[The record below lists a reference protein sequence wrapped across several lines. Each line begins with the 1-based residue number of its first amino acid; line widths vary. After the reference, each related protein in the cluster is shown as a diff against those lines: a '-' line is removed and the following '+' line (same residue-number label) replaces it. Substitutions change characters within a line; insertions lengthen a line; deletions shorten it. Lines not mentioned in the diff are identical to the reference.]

1 LLYQEYCLLKISEQK
16 VMEVFGKKME
26 GGRKSVGKKRMA
38 ICEFCRN
45 LIAVGEG
52 DFICCECEEPVVV
65 ISSYS
70 STKDYLKC
78 SGRKFEN

>member
-1 LLYQEYCLLKISEQK
+1 
-16 VMEVFGKKME
+16 M
-26 GGRKSVGKKRMA
+26 GKKRMA